1 MALGATI
8 YRLEL
13 AIADMDRHY
22 YGNHSLTLARHP
34 SENDERLMLRVLAF
48 ILHASDHMQF
58 GKGVSTE
65 DEPDLWQHNLTGEI
79 EHWIDLGLPDD
90 KRIRK
95 ACGRA
100 ARVDLIAYGGSRA
113 DMWFAKRETEL
124 QRFEHLRICSIDP
137 QTCQALAAMANR
149 AMSLDASVQDAQV
162 LISNGEQSVQVS
174 PVVMKP

>member
-13 AIADMDRHY
+13 TIADMDRHY

-48 ILHASDHMQF
+48 ILHASDQMQF

-100 ARVDLIAYGGSRA
+100 QRVDLITYGGSRA
-113 DMWFAKRETEL
+113 DMWFAKREAEL
-124 QRFEHLRICSIDP
+124 QRFEHLR
-137 QTCQALAAMANR
+137 
-149 AMSLDASVQDAQV
+149 LDASIQDAQV
-162 LISNGEQSVQVS
+162 LISDGQQSVQVS

>member
-13 AIADMDRHY
+13 SVADMDRHY
-22 YGNHSLTLARHP
+22 YGSHSLTLARHP

-48 ILHASDHMQF
+48 ILFASDELQF
-58 GKGVSTE
+58 GKGVSTD

-79 EHWIDLGLPDD
+79 EHWIDLGLPDE

-100 ARVDLIAYGGSRA
+100 DRVSLITYGGSRA
-113 DMWFAKRETEL
+113 RMWFERTRAEL
-124 QRFEHLRICSIDP
+124 DRFNHLSIFSIDP
-137 QTCQALAAMANR
+137 PTCDALAGLANR
-149 AMSLDASVQDAQV
+149 SMSLDASIQDSQV
-162 LISNGEQSVQVS
+162 LISNGEQSVEVT

>member
-48 ILHASDHMQF
+48 ILHASEEMQF

-79 EHWIDLGLPDD
+79 EHWIDLGLPDE

-100 ARVDLIAYGGSRA
+100 SRVDLITYGGSRA
-113 DMWFAKRETEL
+113 DMWFAKHEAEL
-124 QRFEHLRICSIDP
+124 QRFEHLRICSVDP
-137 QTCQALAAMANR
+137 ETCRALAAIANR
-149 AMSLDASVQDAQV
+149 SMSLDASIQDAQV
-162 LISNGEQSVQVS
+162 LISDGQQSVQVA